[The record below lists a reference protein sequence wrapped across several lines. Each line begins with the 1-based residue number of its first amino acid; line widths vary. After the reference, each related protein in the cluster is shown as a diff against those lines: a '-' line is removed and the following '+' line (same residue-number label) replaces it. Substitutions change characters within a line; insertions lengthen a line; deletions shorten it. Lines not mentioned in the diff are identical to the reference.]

1 MKLKQKLGNAAG
13 KLCEALIPMKHEYYI
28 GEGNSI
34 AICTLSSIDLLQ
46 TIANNRPDIMNRI
59 LIIGRLLSE
68 NKGLDKLVNFTL
80 MHPNLRHIVVCGKE
94 VRGHKAGQAL
104 LCVHRNGVRSD
115 DGRIIGAIGPNP
127 FLTCSQADI
136 ELFKRQ
142 ITIYDL
148 IENKDLKTIKN
159 MVLHLCASS

>member
-13 KLCEALIPMKHEYYI
+13 NLCEALIPIKHEYYI
-28 GEGNSI
+28 GEGHRI
-34 AICTLSSIDLLQ
+34 AICTLSSIDLIQ
-46 TIANNRPDIMNRI
+46 TIANRPDIMHRI

-68 NKGLDKLVNFTL
+68 NKGLDKLINFTL
-80 MHPNLRHIVVCGKE
+80 KHPTLHHIVVCGKE
-94 VRGHKAGQAL
+94 VRGHKTGQAL

-115 DGRIIGAIGPNP
+115 DGRIIGATGANP

-136 ELFKRQ
+136 ELFRRQ

-148 IENKDLKTIKN
+148 IENEDLKTIKN
-159 MVLHLCASS
+159 TVLHLCASS